1 MKKKFLVAVSI
12 ILTAFNCFAQNQ
24 GGFMKPPKEILD
36 LVNYKRAPSVI
47 PTSDG
52 SSMLFAYRETY
63 ERLEDMDLPELKLGG
78 LRINHLAYVQS
89 DETFFNDIELKDVK
103 SGNILKIK
111 IRHT

>member
-63 ERLEDMDLPELKLGG
+63 ERL
-78 LRINHLAYVQS
+78 
-89 DETFFNDIELKDVK
+89 
-103 SGNILKIK
+103 
-111 IRHT
+111 